1 MMFSGKSSS
10 LVAAV
15 VLSLAA
21 AGTASA
27 QVQNCTGTASAGP
40 AGCTVT
46 NTVSATVPYVARL
59 TLSQAA
65 TTLTAPTAADFGTT
79 GVVDA
84 AAITIDV
91 KANTAYTVTAT
102 AATATFSGP
111 SGSAK
116 PAGSLAFTTNASTYT
131 ALSTTGATVG
141 TGAAATASTVYT
153 IGYRTAYN
161 WTVDAPGSYT
171 LAVNYTL
178 TAP

>member
-1 MMFSGKSSS
+1 MKWST
-10 LVAAV
+10 LAAV
-15 VLSLAA
+15 PMLVLSITS
-21 AGTASA
+21 TASA
-27 QVQNCTGTASAGP
+27 QVQNCTGTTSSGP
-40 AGCTVT
+40 SGCTVT
-46 NTVSATVPYVARL
+46 NTVSASVPYVARL

-65 TTLTAPTAADFGTT
+65 TTLTAPSAADFGGT

-84 AAITIDV
+84 AAINIDV
-91 KANTAYTVTAT
+91 KANSAYTITAA
-102 AATATFSGP
+102 AATANFSGP
-111 SGSAK
+111 SGATK

-141 TGAAATASTVYT
+141 TGAAATASTTYT

-161 WTVDAPGSYT
+161 WTVDAPGSYS

>member
-1 MMFSGKSSS
+1 MKSTAFLMAAT
-10 LVAAV
+10 LV
-15 VLSLAA
+15 LA
-21 AGTASA
+21 TASTAGA

-40 AGCTVT
+40 SSCTVT

-65 TTLTAPTAADFGTT
+65 TTLTAPAAADFGTT

-91 KANTAYTVTAT
+91 KANSAYTLTAS
-102 AATATFSGP
+102 AATANFSGP

-116 PAGSLAFTTNASTYT
+116 RAGTLAFTTNASTYT
-131 ALSTTGATVG
+131 ALSTTGGTVG
-141 TGAAATASTVYT
+141 TGSAATAGTVFT
-153 IGYRTAYN
+153 IGYRTAYA
-161 WTVDAPGSYT
+161 WTVDAPGTYS